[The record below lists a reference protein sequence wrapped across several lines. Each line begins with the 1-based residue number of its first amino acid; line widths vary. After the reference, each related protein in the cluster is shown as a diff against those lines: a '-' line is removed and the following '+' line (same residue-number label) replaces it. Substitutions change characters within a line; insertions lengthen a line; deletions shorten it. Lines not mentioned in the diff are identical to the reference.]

1 MGVLS
6 AVEFD
11 TILWHK
17 LCNRHLTVL
26 ACNTAFLTLSKIS
39 KCHENFSSNVVD
51 RMYSSGIVT
60 VQIYFL
66 HKDNR

>member
-11 TILWHK
+11 TILWHE

-39 KCHENFSSNVVD
+39 KCHVNFSNNVGD
-51 RMYSSGIVT
+51 HMYTSGIV
-60 VQIYFL
+60 QICFL

>member
-11 TILWHK
+11 TVLWHK

-26 ACNTAFLTLSKIS
+26 TCNTAFLTLSKIS
-39 KCHENFSSNVVD
+39 KCYVNFCSDVVD
-51 RMYSSGIVT
+51 HMYTSGIL
-60 VQIYFL
+60 QICFL
-66 HKDNR
+66 HKDNT